1 MSMDTEEMLRAQP
14 MDACILIGGCD
25 KTVPAQV
32 MGGISADIPIIQL
45 VTGPMLTGS
54 FRGER
59 VGACT
64 DCRRFWASYRAEDLN
79 DDDIEEVNNQ
89 LSTYSRYMRCHG
101 YRKHYG
107 NYY

>member
-1 MSMDTEEMLRAQP
+1 
-14 MDACILIGGCD
+14 
-25 KTVPAQV
+25 
-32 MGGISADIPIIQL
+32 MGGISEYTHNP
-45 VTGPMLTGS
+45 VSYRPMLTGS

-89 LSTYSRYMRCHG
+89 LVPTVGTCGVMVPQVLWQLQLKRSG
-101 YRKHYG
+101 
-107 NYY
+107 